1 MLTERRRKEIA
12 SLAQRK
18 YRVRLGQTIVEG
30 LRAVAGAVDAGAPL
44 VEVVVTHEAAAD
56 AETATILRRAPVPV
70 HQVDARS
77 FGRLS
82 EVESPQG
89 ILAVVETR
97 QQSPSS
103 FHSRRSV
110 LALDGVQ
117 DPGNVGALIRAGSWF
132 GVDGI
137 LVGAGSADPF
147 SPKVV
152 RASMSALW
160 AVDLA
165 ETDDLAAELR
175 ALSADGFRIY
185 GADLEGMSAHDWRPA
200 MPSVLVLG
208 SEAHG
213 IRPEVRACVDER
225 VTIPG
230 GIRGGASDS
239 LNVATAGAVLLYQW
253 TR

>member
-12 SLAQRK
+12 SLAQKK
-18 YRVRLGQTIVEG
+18 YRTRLGQTIVEG
-30 LRAVAGAVDAGAPL
+30 IRAVAGAVDAGAPL
-44 VEVVVTHEAAAD
+44 LEVVVAHEAAG
-56 AETATILRRAPVPV
+56 ETEVSMLLRKVSVPV
-70 HQVDARS
+70 HRVDART
-77 FGRLS
+77 FGKLTD
-82 EVESPQG
+82 VASPQG

-97 QQSPSS
+97 FVLPNAFRQG
-103 FHSRRSV
+103 RTI

-117 DPGNVGALIRAGSWF
+117 DPGNLGALIRAGAWF
-132 GVDGI
+132 GVDGV
-137 LVGAGSADPF
+137 LLGAGCVDPF

-152 RASMSALW
+152 RATMSALW

-165 ETDDLAAELR
+165 EADDLATELR
-175 ALSADGFRIY
+175 ALSAEGFRIY
-185 GADLEGMSAHDWRPA
+185 GAELTGTRADEWRPA
-200 MPSVLVLG
+200 FPSVLVLG
-208 SEAHG
+208 SEGHG
-213 IRPEVRACVDER
+213 IRPEVQACVDEN